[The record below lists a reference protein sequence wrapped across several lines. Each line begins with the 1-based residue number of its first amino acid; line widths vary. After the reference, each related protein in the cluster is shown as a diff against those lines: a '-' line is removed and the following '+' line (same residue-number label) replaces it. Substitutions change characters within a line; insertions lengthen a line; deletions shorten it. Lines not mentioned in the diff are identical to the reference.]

1 MTPSSP
7 PDIGKKKEVF
17 SPTALSPG
25 EREGSE
31 FKYQM
36 RHAVLAALV
45 LWVFGC
51 NVAWVVLDEVPLAYD
66 YARHLY
72 ITFLYW
78 QAFDWGS
85 QSLFIHDILKTI
97 SFGTEVS

>member
-1 MTPSSP
+1 MTPPVPSDIRKEKEAFSSAASNP
-7 PDIGKKKEVF
+7 V
-17 SPTALSPG
+17 

-31 FKYQM
+31 FKYQI